1 MISAKKISISMLLA
15 ERGLVFVG
23 SAVHGVVL
31 TFRGTIV
38 NLLKYEYHASTDSY
52 VYRNNTSPSH
62 PLQFS
67 IDMQLGTI
75 YEPVPPSEFLV
86 LEEPSPS
93 YSEMNWKDL
102 NLSISDDNGSHYL
115 HYSEAHTEG
124 YGTDS
129 FCAHQVE
136 FGNGYSI
143 WFLDKAWGNAN
154 DRYNLLYDYI
164 KKPDVFSYEEK
175 AYTTF
180 NWNPATSPPNL
191 IRIGQVA
198 TGTLTLI
205 DITRS
210 TQPILDPLIQSPGD
224 IDLVS
229 LQGAGKRLA
238 KR

>member
-1 MISAKKISISMLLA
+1 VASANHS
-15 ERGLVFVG
+15 
-23 SAVHGVVL
+23 VVL

-38 NLLKYEYHASTDSY
+38 NLLKYEYHKSTDSY
-52 VYRNNTSPSH
+52 VYNNNTPPSV

-86 LEEPSPS
+86 LEEPTPT
-93 YSEMNWKDL
+93 YTEMNWKDL

-136 FGNGYSI
+136 FGNEYSV
-143 WFLDKAWGNAN
+143 WFLDKAWGNGN
-154 DRYNLLYDYI
+154 DRYDLVYDYLN
-164 KKPDVFSYEEK
+164 KPDLFSYEEK

-180 NWNPATSPPNL
+180 NWNPATSAPNL
-191 IRIGQVA
+191 IQIGQVA

-205 DITRS
+205 DINKS
-210 TQPILDPLIQSPGD
+210 TQPILDPLTEARAD
-224 IDLVS
+224 IDFVN
-229 LQGAGKRLA
+229 LQGTGKRLA